1 MKVQLVCFASLQQGS
16 CPYSKQY
23 LARFEQKSKDDNM
36 RNTLIASAVSMVLLA
51 ACGGGNSGAA
61 TEKKTEHAS
70 ASNNAVAASET
81 KTPLAALPETKEL
94 KVYNWSDYVDPATIK
109 DFEKNSGIKVTYDV
123 YDSNESLEAKV
134 LTGKSGYDLV
144 VPSNSHVGRQIK
156 AGAYQEIDKSR
167 IPNYGNIEPTLL
179 KMLEGVDPG
188 NKYAVPYFWGIN
200 TMAIN
205 KDKVGKALGGPLPE
219 NDWDLLFN
227 PQYTNKLKSCGI
239 SILDSANEV
248 FPMVLNYIGKNPNS
262 SDPADMKAAKDAIMK
277 VRPDIRRFSSSGYID
292 DLARGDVCVV
302 LGYGGDLNIAARR
315 AKEAGTKVNI
325 EILVP
330 KEGFGVWVDSW
341 MIPKDA
347 GNLANAYKY
356 INDTLEPKVA
366 ARNGNFVTYAPA
378 SKEAKALMEKD
389 YADNDS
395 IFPSAE
401 QMKNGFMM
409 NEIKPDA
416 MKLSTRLWQDIK
428 KGN

>member
-1 MKVQLVCFASLQQGS
+1 
-16 CPYSKQY
+16 
-23 LARFEQKSKDDNM
+23 M
-36 RNTLIASAVSMVLLA
+36 RNTLMASAVSLVLLA
-51 ACGGGNSGAA
+51 ACGGGSKEAA
-61 TEKKTEHAS
+61 APS
-70 ASNNAVAASET
+70 SDAASGGS
-81 KTPLAALPETKEL
+81 TPAKVSESTAPKVALEATKEL
-94 KVYNWSDYVDPATIK
+94 KIYNWSDYVDPQTVK
-109 DFEKNSGIKVTYDV
+109 DFEAANQIKVTYDV

-156 AGAYQEIDKSR
+156 AGAYQEIDKSL
-167 IPNYGNIEPTLL
+167 IPNYANIEPTLL

-205 KDKVGKALGGPLPE
+205 KDKVEKALGGQLPD
-219 NDWDLLFN
+219 NKWDLLFN

-239 SILDSANEV
+239 SILDSATEV

-262 SDPADMKAAKDAIMK
+262 SEAEDMKAAKDVIMK

-330 KEGFGVWVDSW
+330 KEGFGVWVDSF

-347 GNLANAYKY
+347 GNVANAYKY
-356 INDTLEPKVA
+356 INDTLDPKVA
-366 ARNGNFVTYAPA
+366 AKNGNFVTYAPA
-378 SKEAKALMEKD
+378 SKGAKELMEKD
-389 YADNDS
+389 YADNAS

-401 QMKNGFMM
+401 QLKNGFMM

-428 KGN
+428 KGS

>member
-1 MKVQLVCFASLQQGS
+1 
-16 CPYSKQY
+16 
-23 LARFEQKSKDDNM
+23 M
-36 RNTLIASAVSMVLLA
+36 RNTLMASAVSLVLLA
-51 ACGGGNSGAA
+51 ACGGGSKEA
-61 TEKKTEHAS
+61 TAPS
-70 ASNNAVAASET
+70 SDAASGGST
-81 KTPLAALPETKEL
+81 AAKASESTAPKVALEATKEL
-94 KVYNWSDYVDPATIK
+94 KIYNWSDYVDPQTVK
-109 DFEKNSGIKVTYDV
+109 DFEAANQIKVTYDV

-156 AGAYQEIDKSR
+156 AGAYQEIDKSL
-167 IPNYGNIEPTLL
+167 IPNYANIEPTLL

-205 KDKVGKALGGPLPE
+205 KDKVEKALGGQLPD
-219 NDWDLLFN
+219 NKWDLLFN

-239 SILDSANEV
+239 SILDSATEV

-262 SDPADMKAAKDAIMK
+262 SEAEDMKAAKDVIMK

-330 KEGFGVWVDSW
+330 KEGFGVWVDSF

-347 GNLANAYKY
+347 GNVANAYKY
-356 INDTLEPKVA
+356 INDTLDAKVA
-366 ARNGNFVTYAPA
+366 AKNGNFVTYAPA
-378 SKEAKALMEKD
+378 SKGAKELMEKD
-389 YADNDS
+389 YADNAS

-401 QMKNGFMM
+401 QLKNGFMM

-428 KGN
+428 KGS

>member
-1 MKVQLVCFASLQQGS
+1 
-16 CPYSKQY
+16 
-23 LARFEQKSKDDNM
+23 M

-51 ACGGGNSGAA
+51 ACGGGNSG
-61 TEKKTEHAS
+61 S
-70 ASNNAVAASET
+70 ASPSTADASSGGGSQTGASDNSTPAVA
-81 KTPLAALPETKEL
+81 LPDTKEL
-94 KVYNWSDYVDPATIK
+94 KVYNWSDYVDPETIK
-109 DFEKNSGIKVTYDV
+109 DFEKNNGIKVGYDL

-156 AGAYQEIDKSR
+156 AGAYQEINKSL
-167 IPNYGNIEPTLL
+167 IPNYANIDPTLL

-205 KDKVGKALGGPLPE
+205 KDKVEKALGGALPD
-219 NDWDLLFN
+219 NNWDLLFN

-248 FPMVLNYIGKNPNS
+248 FPMVLNYLGKNPNS
-262 SDPADMKAAKDAIMK
+262 SEPEDFKAVKEVIMK

-330 KEGFGVWVDSW
+330 KEGFGVWVDSF

-347 GNLANAYKY
+347 TNIANAYKY
-356 INDTLEPKVA
+356 INDTLDPKVA

-378 SKEAKALMEKD
+378 SKGAKELMEKD
-389 YADNDS
+389 YADNAS
-395 IFPSAE
+395 IFPSEE
-401 QMKNGFMM
+401 QLKNGFMM

-416 MKLSTRLWQDIK
+416 MKLSTRMWQDIK

>member
-1 MKVQLVCFASLQQGS
+1 
-16 CPYSKQY
+16 
-23 LARFEQKSKDDNM
+23 M

-51 ACGGGNSGAA
+51 ACGGGSSGSTAAGTSEASSGAGTQA
-61 TEKKTEHAS
+61 PAS
-70 ASNNAVAASET
+70 DNT
-81 KTPLAALPETKEL
+81 TQTAALPATKEL
-94 KVYNWSDYVDPATIK
+94 KIYNWSDYVDLETIK
-109 DFEKNSGIKVTYDV
+109 DFEKNNGIKVGYDL

-156 AGAYQEIDKSR
+156 AGAYQEINKSL
-167 IPNYGNIEPTLL
+167 IANYGNIDPTWL
-179 KMLEGVDPG
+179 KMMEGVDPG

-205 KDKVGKALGGPLPE
+205 KDKVEKAFGWPLPD
-219 NDWDLLFN
+219 NNWDLLFN
-227 PQYTNKLKSCGI
+227 PQYTAKLKSCGI

-248 FPMVLNYIGKNPNS
+248 FPMVLNYLGKNPNS
-262 SDPADMKAAKDAIMK
+262 SEPEDFKAVKEVLLK

-302 LGYGGDLNIAARR
+302 LGYGGDLNIASRR

-330 KEGFGVWVDSW
+330 KEGFGVWVDSF

-347 GNLANAYKY
+347 TNIANAYKY

-378 SKEAKALMEKD
+378 SKGAKELMEKD
-389 YADNDS
+389 YADNPS
-395 IFPSAE
+395 IFPSEE
-401 QMKNGFMM
+401 QLKNGFMM

-416 MKLSTRLWQDIK
+416 MKLSTRMWQDIK

>member
-1 MKVQLVCFASLQQGS
+1 M
-16 CPYSKQY
+16 
-23 LARFEQKSKDDNM
+23 M

-51 ACGGGNSGAA
+51 ACGGGSSGSTAAGTSEASSGAGTQA
-61 TEKKTEHAS
+61 PAS
-70 ASNNAVAASET
+70 DNT
-81 KTPLAALPETKEL
+81 TQTAALPATKEL
-94 KVYNWSDYVDPATIK
+94 KIYNWSDYVDPETIK
-109 DFEKNSGIKVTYDV
+109 DFEKNNGIKVGYDL

-156 AGAYQEIDKSR
+156 AGAYQEINKSL
-167 IPNYGNIEPTLL
+167 IPNYGNIDPTLL

-188 NKYAVPYFWGIN
+188 NKFAVPYFWGIN

-205 KDKVGKALGGPLPE
+205 KDKVEKALGGPLPD
-219 NDWDLLFN
+219 NNWDLLFN
-227 PQYTNKLKSCGI
+227 PQYTAKLKSWGI

-248 FPMVLNYIGKNPNS
+248 FPMVLNYLGKNPNS
-262 SDPADMKAAKDAIMK
+262 SEPEDFKAVKEVLLK

-302 LGYGGDLNIAARR
+302 LGYGGDLNIASRR

-330 KEGFGVWVDSW
+330 KEGFGVWVDSF

-347 GNLANAYKY
+347 TNIANAYKY

-378 SKEAKALMEKD
+378 SKGAKELMEKD
-389 YADNDS
+389 YADNPS
-395 IFPSAE
+395 IFPSEE
-401 QMKNGFMM
+401 QLKNGFMM

-416 MKLSTRLWQDIK
+416 MKLSTRMWQDIK

>member
-1 MKVQLVCFASLQQGS
+1 
-16 CPYSKQY
+16 
-23 LARFEQKSKDDNM
+23 M

-51 ACGGGNSGAA
+51 ACGGGNSG
-61 TEKKTEHAS
+61 S
-70 ASNNAVAASET
+70 ASPSTTDASSGGGSQTAASDNSTPAVA
-81 KTPLAALPETKEL
+81 LPDTKEL
-94 KVYNWSDYVDPATIK
+94 KVYNWSDYVDPDTIK
-109 DFEKNSGIKVTYDV
+109 DFEKNNGIKVGYDL

-156 AGAYQEIDKSR
+156 AGAYQEINKSL
-167 IPNYGNIEPTLL
+167 IPNYANIDPTLL

-205 KDKVGKALGGPLPE
+205 KDKVEKALGGALPD
-219 NDWDLLFN
+219 NNWDLLFN

-248 FPMVLNYIGKNPNS
+248 FPMVLNYLGKNPNS
-262 SDPADMKAAKDAIMK
+262 SEPEDFKAVKEVIMK

-330 KEGFGVWVDSW
+330 KEGFGVWVDSF

-347 GNLANAYKY
+347 TNIANAYKY
-356 INDTLEPKVA
+356 INDTLDPKVA

-378 SKEAKALMEKD
+378 SKGAKELMEKD
-389 YADNDS
+389 YADNAS
-395 IFPSAE
+395 IFPSEE
-401 QMKNGFMM
+401 QLKNGFMM

-416 MKLSTRLWQDIK
+416 MKLSTRMWQDIK

>member
-1 MKVQLVCFASLQQGS
+1 
-16 CPYSKQY
+16 
-23 LARFEQKSKDDNM
+23 M

-51 ACGGGNSGAA
+51 ACGGGSGSAASGSTETASGNSQA
-61 TEKKTEHAS
+61 
-70 ASNNAVAASET
+70 AASENT
-81 KTPLAALPETKEL
+81 AQVAALPETKEL
-94 KVYNWSDYVDPATIK
+94 KIYNWSDYVDPETIK
-109 DFEKNSGIKVTYDV
+109 DFEKNTGIKVGYDL

-156 AGAYQEIDKSR
+156 AGAYQEINKSL
-167 IPNYGNIEPTLL
+167 IPNYSNIDPTLL

-188 NKYAVPYFWGIN
+188 NKFAVPYFWGIN

-205 KDKVGKALGGPLPE
+205 KDKVEKALGGQLPD

-248 FPMVLNYIGKNPNS
+248 FPMVLNYMGKNPNS
-262 SDPADMKAAKDAIMK
+262 SDPEDFKAVKEVIMK

-315 AKEAGTKVNI
+315 AKEAGNKVNI
-325 EILVP
+325 DILVP
-330 KEGFGVWVDSW
+330 KEGFGVWVDSF

-347 GNLANAYKY
+347 TNIANAYKY
-356 INDTLEPKVA
+356 INDTLDPKVA

-378 SKEAKALMEKD
+378 SKGAKDLMEKD
-389 YADNDS
+389 YADNAS
-395 IFPSAE
+395 IFPNEE
-401 QMKNGFMM
+401 QMKHGFMM
-409 NEIKPDA
+409 NEVKPDA
-416 MKLSTRLWQDIK
+416 MKLSTRMWQDIK

>member
-1 MKVQLVCFASLQQGS
+1 
-16 CPYSKQY
+16 
-23 LARFEQKSKDDNM
+23 M
-36 RNTLIASAVSMVLLA
+36 RNTFIASAVSLILLA
-51 ACGGGNSGAA
+51 ACGGGSKEAA
-61 TEKKTEHAS
+61 TPKTADAS
-70 ASNNAVAASET
+70 GSANTPAKASEST
-81 KTPLAALPETKEL
+81 APKVALEATKEL
-94 KVYNWSDYVDPATIK
+94 KIYNWSDYVDPQTVK
-109 DFEKNSGIKVTYDV
+109 DFEAANQIKVTYDV

-156 AGAYQEIDKSR
+156 AGAYQEIDKSL
-167 IPNYGNIEPTLL
+167 IPNYANIEPTLL

-205 KDKVGKALGGPLPE
+205 KDKVEKALGGQLPD
-219 NDWDLLFN
+219 NKWDLLFN

-239 SILDSANEV
+239 SILDSATEV

-262 SDPADMKAAKDAIMK
+262 SEPEDMKAAKDVIMK

-302 LGYGGDLNIAARR
+302 LGYGGDLNIASRR

-330 KEGFGVWVDSW
+330 KEGFGVWVDSF

-356 INDTLEPKVA
+356 INDTLDAKVA
-366 ARNGNFVTYAPA
+366 AKNGNFVTYAPA
-378 SKEAKALMEKD
+378 SKGAKELMEKD
-389 YADNDS
+389 YADNAS

-401 QMKNGFMM
+401 QLKNGFMM

-428 KGN
+428 KGS

>member
-1 MKVQLVCFASLQQGS
+1 M
-16 CPYSKQY
+16 
-23 LARFEQKSKDDNM
+23 
-36 RNTLIASAVSMVLLA
+36 ASAVSLVLLA
-51 ACGGGNSGAA
+51 ACGGGSKEAA
-61 TEKKTEHAS
+61 APS
-70 ASNNAVAASET
+70 SDAASGGS
-81 KTPLAALPETKEL
+81 TPAKVSESTAPKVALEATKEL
-94 KVYNWSDYVDPATIK
+94 KIYNWSDYVDPQTVK
-109 DFEKNSGIKVTYDV
+109 DFEAANQIKVTYDV

-156 AGAYQEIDKSR
+156 AGAYQEIDKSL
-167 IPNYGNIEPTLL
+167 IPNYANIEPTLL

-205 KDKVGKALGGPLPE
+205 KDKVEKALGGQLPD
-219 NDWDLLFN
+219 NKWDLLFN

-239 SILDSANEV
+239 SILDSATEV

-262 SDPADMKAAKDAIMK
+262 SEAEDMKAAKDVIMK

-330 KEGFGVWVDSW
+330 KEGFGVWVDSF

-347 GNLANAYKY
+347 GNVANAYKY
-356 INDTLEPKVA
+356 INDTLDPKVA
-366 ARNGNFVTYAPA
+366 AKNGNFVTYAPA
-378 SKEAKALMEKD
+378 SKGAKELMEKD
-389 YADNDS
+389 YADNAS

-401 QMKNGFMM
+401 QLKNGFMM

-428 KGN
+428 KGS

>member
-1 MKVQLVCFASLQQGS
+1 
-16 CPYSKQY
+16 
-23 LARFEQKSKDDNM
+23 M

-51 ACGGGNSGAA
+51 ACGGGNSG
-61 TEKKTEHAS
+61 S
-70 ASNNAVAASET
+70 ASPSTTDASSGGGSQTAASDNSTPAVA
-81 KTPLAALPETKEL
+81 LPDTKEL
-94 KVYNWSDYVDPATIK
+94 KVYNWSDYVDPETIK
-109 DFEKNSGIKVTYDV
+109 DFEKNNGIKVGYDL

-156 AGAYQEIDKSR
+156 AGAYQEINKSL
-167 IPNYGNIEPTLL
+167 IPNYANIDPTLL

-205 KDKVGKALGGPLPE
+205 KDKVEKALGGALPD
-219 NDWDLLFN
+219 NNWDLLFN

-248 FPMVLNYIGKNPNS
+248 FPMVLNYLGKNPNS
-262 SDPADMKAAKDAIMK
+262 SEPEDFKAVKEVLLK

-302 LGYGGDLNIAARR
+302 LGYGGDLNIASRR

-330 KEGFGVWVDSW
+330 KEGFGVWVDSF

-347 GNLANAYKY
+347 TNIANAYKY

-378 SKEAKALMEKD
+378 SKGAKELMEKD
-389 YADNDS
+389 YADNPS
-395 IFPSAE
+395 IFPSEE
-401 QMKNGFMM
+401 QLKNGFMM

-416 MKLSTRLWQDIK
+416 MKLSTRMWQDIK

>member
-1 MKVQLVCFASLQQGS
+1 
-16 CPYSKQY
+16 
-23 LARFEQKSKDDNM
+23 M

-51 ACGGGNSGAA
+51 ACGGGSSGSTAAGTSEASSGAGTQA
-61 TEKKTEHAS
+61 PAS
-70 ASNNAVAASET
+70 DNT
-81 KTPLAALPETKEL
+81 TQTAALPATKEL
-94 KVYNWSDYVDPATIK
+94 KIYNWSDYVDPETIK
-109 DFEKNSGIKVTYDV
+109 DFEKNNDIKVGYDL

-156 AGAYQEIDKSR
+156 AGAYQEINKSL
-167 IPNYGNIEPTLL
+167 IPNYSNIDPTLL

-188 NKYAVPYFWGIN
+188 NKFAVPYFWGIN

-205 KDKVGKALGGPLPE
+205 KDKVEKALGGPLPD
-219 NDWDLLFN
+219 NNWDLLFN
-227 PQYTNKLKSCGI
+227 PQYTAKLKSCGI

-248 FPMVLNYIGKNPNS
+248 FPMVLNYLGKNPNS
-262 SDPADMKAAKDAIMK
+262 SEPEDFKAVKEVLLK

-302 LGYGGDLNIAARR
+302 LGYGGDLNIASRR

-330 KEGFGVWVDSW
+330 KEGFGVWVDSF

-347 GNLANAYKY
+347 TNIANAYKY

-378 SKEAKALMEKD
+378 SKGAKELMEKD
-389 YADNDS
+389 YADNPS
-395 IFPSAE
+395 IFPSEE
-401 QMKNGFMM
+401 QLKNGFMM

-416 MKLSTRLWQDIK
+416 MKLSTRMWQDIK

>member
-1 MKVQLVCFASLQQGS
+1 
-16 CPYSKQY
+16 
-23 LARFEQKSKDDNM
+23 M

-51 ACGGGNSGAA
+51 ACGGGNSG
-61 TEKKTEHAS
+61 S
-70 ASNNAVAASET
+70 ASPSTTDASSGGGSQTAASDNSTPAVA
-81 KTPLAALPETKEL
+81 LPDTKEL
-94 KVYNWSDYVDPATIK
+94 KVYNWSDYVDPETIK
-109 DFEKNSGIKVTYDV
+109 DFEKNNGIKVGYDL

-156 AGAYQEIDKSR
+156 AGAYQEINKSL
-167 IPNYGNIEPTLL
+167 IPNYANIDPTLL

-205 KDKVGKALGGPLPE
+205 KDKVEKALGGALPD
-219 NDWDLLFN
+219 NNWDLLFN

-248 FPMVLNYIGKNPNS
+248 FPMVLNYLGKNPNS
-262 SDPADMKAAKDAIMK
+262 SEPEDFKAVNEVIMK

-325 EILVP
+325 GILVP
-330 KEGFGVWVDSW
+330 KEGFGVWVDSF

-347 GNLANAYKY
+347 TNIANAYKY
-356 INDTLEPKVA
+356 INDTLDPKVA

-378 SKEAKALMEKD
+378 SKGAKELMEKD
-389 YADNDS
+389 YADNAS
-395 IFPSAE
+395 IFPSEE
-401 QMKNGFMM
+401 QLKNGFMM

-416 MKLSTRLWQDIK
+416 MKLSTRMWQDIK

>member
-1 MKVQLVCFASLQQGS
+1 M
-16 CPYSKQY
+16 
-23 LARFEQKSKDDNM
+23 
-36 RNTLIASAVSMVLLA
+36 
-51 ACGGGNSGAA
+51 
-61 TEKKTEHAS
+61 
-70 ASNNAVAASET
+70 
-81 KTPLAALPETKEL
+81 
-94 KVYNWSDYVDPATIK
+94 
-109 DFEKNSGIKVTYDV
+109 

-156 AGAYQEIDKSR
+156 AGAYQEINKSL
-167 IPNYGNIEPTLL
+167 IPNYANIDPTLL

-205 KDKVGKALGGPLPE
+205 KDKVEKALGGALPD
-219 NDWDLLFN
+219 NNWDLLFN

-248 FPMVLNYIGKNPNS
+248 FPMVLNYLGKNPNS
-262 SDPADMKAAKDAIMK
+262 SEPEDFKAVKEVIMK

-330 KEGFGVWVDSW
+330 KEGFGVWVDSF

-347 GNLANAYKY
+347 TNIANAYKY
-356 INDTLEPKVA
+356 INDTLDPKVA

-378 SKEAKALMEKD
+378 SKGAKELMEKD
-389 YADNDS
+389 YADNAS
-395 IFPSAE
+395 IFPSEE
-401 QMKNGFMM
+401 QLKNGFMM

-416 MKLSTRLWQDIK
+416 MKLSTRMWQDIK